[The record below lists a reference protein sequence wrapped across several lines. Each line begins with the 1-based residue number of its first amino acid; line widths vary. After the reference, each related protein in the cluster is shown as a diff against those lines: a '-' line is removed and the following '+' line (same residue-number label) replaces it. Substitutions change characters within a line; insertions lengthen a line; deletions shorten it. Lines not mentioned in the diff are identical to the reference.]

1 MPTTIAHTIA
11 GYAAGDVTGGRR
23 ARPWWVILLL
33 ALLLANLPD
42 VDFLP
47 GLLMGDARAF
57 HRGATH
63 TLLAAVVVGV
73 VFALVAGRRERGYG
87 RAFVFAFALYS
98 SHLVLDAITPDTSGL
113 AGIQLFWP
121 FSDVFVSAPIP
132 LPPAIRT
139 FIDLRLGD
147 GGSTF
152 FSRLLSLRA
161 IAVFLVD
168 GLIFAP
174 LLLVPYA
181 LRRSRAQAT
190 STGALDAG

>member
-11 GYAAGDVTGGRR
+11 GYAAGDATGGRSR
-23 ARPWWVILLL
+23 RPWCAVLLL

-42 VDFLP
+42 ADFLP
-47 GLLMGDARAF
+47 GLLIGDARAF
-57 HRGATH
+57 HRSGTH
-63 TLLAAVVVGV
+63 TLLAATVVGV
-73 VFALVAGRRERGYG
+73 LFALLAGRRDRDYG
-87 RAFVFAFALYS
+87 RAFVFAFALYT
-98 SHLVLDAITPDTSGL
+98 SHLVLDGITPDTSGL

-132 LPPAIRT
+132 LPPAVRS

-147 GGSTF
+147 SGGAF
-152 FSRLLSLRA
+152 FSRLFSVRA

-181 LRRSRAQAT
+181 LRRMR
-190 STGALDAG
+190 STGTPPGALGPG